1 MIRGPGGTEFLFAGL
16 QDHTVDS
23 IKSFEGL
30 DRAWVEEAQ
39 SVSKRSLDVLIP
51 TIRKDGSEIWI
62 SMNPE
67 LDTDE
72 PYVRFVANPP
82 PDSVVVQI
90 NWRDNPW
97 FPKVLEAERVHAQ
110 ATMPKADYENI
121 WEGRCKPAVSGAIYA
136 SEVAEA
142 IEQGRICNVPYDPKL
157 KVHVVFDLGW
167 NDSMAMILVQR
178 HVSEVRVI
186 EYIEVSRKTLDWCSS
201 ELKSRGHNWGAIY
214 LPHDGEHGDFKTGMS
229 SKQILEGMG
238 WEVEIVPNYPGAK
251 EDGIRKARMLFP
263 RVYFDKAKTDRLI
276 QCLRRYRRSIPTTT
290 GEPGSPVHDEWSH
303 GADAYRYLG
312 MVADRMTNDT
322 FGAPLNYPNLRVA

>member
-1 MIRGPGGTEFLFAGL
+1 MRGPNGTEFLFAGL

-97 FPKVLEAERVHAQ
+97 FPKVLEAERIHA
-110 ATMPKADYENI
+110 
-121 WEGRCKPAVSGAIYA
+121 
-136 SEVAEA
+136 
-142 IEQGRICNVPYDPKL
+142 
-157 KVHVVFDLGW
+157 
-167 NDSMAMILVQR
+167 
-178 HVSEVRVI
+178 
-186 EYIEVSRKTLDWCSS
+186 
-201 ELKSRGHNWGAIY
+201 
-214 LPHDGEHGDFKTGMS
+214 
-229 SKQILEGMG
+229 
-238 WEVEIVPNYPGAK
+238 
-251 EDGIRKARMLFP
+251 
-263 RVYFDKAKTDRLI
+263 
-276 QCLRRYRRSIPTTT
+276 
-290 GEPGSPVHDEWSH
+290 
-303 GADAYRYLG
+303 
-312 MVADRMTNDT
+312 
-322 FGAPLNYPNLRVA
+322 